1 MSKDNGKGKANNPG
15 GNPNWF
21 KGMPSPNPG
30 GRHNDKIFGEAL
42 RLHLHREFDDDGEK
56 KSYLAAVVEKVVELA
71 INGNMSAIQEI
82 SNRMDGRPVNYS
94 EGTQDITTHVGD
106 PAEETQ
112 EERDNADARWLANLI
127 VTAAEKEKT
136 KAQKRKMN

>member
-1 MSKDNGKGKANNPG
+1 VGKDNGKGKANNPG
-15 GNPNWF
+15 GNPAWY

-30 GRHNDKIFGEAL
+30 GKHNDKIFGEAL
-42 RLHLHREFDDDGEK
+42 RLALKREFKHEGEQK
-56 KSYLAAVVEKVVELA
+56 TYLAAIVVELIGLA
-71 INGNMSAIQEI
+71 LKGNMSAIQEI
-82 SNRMDGRPVNYS
+82 ANRMDGRPVNYS
-94 EGTQDITTHVGD
+94 EGTQDITTHAGE

-112 EERDNADARWLANLI
+112 AERDARDATWIANLI